1 MATFAIL
8 ALKNAAAATVNF
20 AQLSRDKISASWCE
34 NLTAAMNQWRIWTV
48 SNKVPAP
55 SSKAA
60 YRAQS
65 KLTYPVLN
73 VTTQQTSNI
82 LFVTDVVVPQDVA
95 LTDVNEAIARFRAG
109 VGDATFT
116 DLVTN
121 KTIPF

>member
-8 ALKNAAAATVNF
+8 ALKNAAATVVNF
-20 AQLSRDKISASWCE
+20 AQLSRDKISATWCE
-34 NLTAAMNQWRIWTV
+34 NLTAAMNQWRIWTI

-95 LTDVNEAIARFRAG
+95 LADVTEAIARFRAG
-109 VGDATFT
+109 VGDVTFT
-116 DLVTN
+116 DLVLN
-121 KTIPF
+121 KTVPF

>member
-1 MATFAIL
+1 MATFAVL
-8 ALKNAAAATVNF
+8 ALKNAATAVVNF
-20 AQLSRDKISASWCE
+20 AQLSRDKVSASWCE
-34 NLTAAMNQWRIWTV
+34 NLTSAMNQWRIWTI

-121 KTIPF
+121 KTVPF

>member
-1 MATFAIL
+1 MATFAVL
-8 ALKNAAAATVNF
+8 ALKNAAAAVVNF
-20 AQLSRDKISASWCE
+20 TQLSRDKISASWCE
-34 NLTAAMNQWRIWTV
+34 NSTAAMNQWRTWTV
-48 SNKVPAP
+48 SNKVPAS

-82 LFVTDVVVPQDVA
+82 LFVTDVVIPQDVA

-109 VGDATFT
+109 VSDVTFT

-121 KTIPF
+121 KTVPF

>member
-8 ALKNAAAATVNF
+8 ALKNAATATVNF
-20 AQLSRDKISASWCE
+20 AQLARDKVSASWCE

-109 VGDATFT
+109 VGDVTFT